1 MRGLS
6 SGSGAGVS
14 QISALHG
21 PPLKGMTPKPAAQT
35 GLALKATARS
45 DALKAKLVR
54 PAEPKPFA
62 TKHRAPPK
70 PHVEDAIPPGW
81 SCGLP
86 DPNASLRALA
96 NKARYMPLRRA
107 DGARGAVYEDTP
119 TARATV
125 ARLMEN
131 HPKASELLFLAP
143 RGHVQALWA
152 DHLGPEL
159 TAFSQT
165 HLATTQPEMSARETL
180 VRRQTLAFTGI
191 ALSLVLWALL
201 ATPSLLV
208 MLNVLFGCLY
218 FTVGA
223 ARILAALSPMPR
235 RVRHRPLADRM
246 PDADLP
252 IYSVLVPMYDEA
264 AMVPQLIA
272 SLRALDYPADKLEI
286 FLLAEADDQT
296 TLQALAR
303 QTLPGHMAVI
313 RVPPSQPRTKPKALN
328 FALPLT
334 RGAFLTIYDAE
345 DRPET
350 DQLRKAVAAFSKDTS
365 KRGARL
371 GCVQAA
377 LNVTNGRKSFLSQ
390 HFALEYMALFDVFLP
405 ALSGLDLPI
414 PLGGTSNHFRRSALI
429 KAGGWD
435 PYNVTEDADLG
446 IRLARLGYTTQMI
459 NSTTYEEAPTR
470 FGTWI
475 KQRARWFKGWW
486 QTWLVH
492 MRHPLRLMRELGVSG
507 FVTFQT
513 IMLGVLISVLIH
525 PFFLLMTL
533 WAMSGAGGPL
543 YTAASGAGQ
552 VLITF
557 NLGNFAIGYLAT
569 AMLSGTGAERRGV
582 KHIVPVL
589 LTIPLYWVCLSA
601 AGFLALWELIR
612 RPHHWNKTPHGAG

>member
-1 MRGLS
+1 LGSAGL
-6 SGSGAGVS
+6 GS
-14 QISALHG
+14 
-21 PPLKGMTPKPAAQT
+21 P
-35 GLALKATARS
+35 GLGSPGLGSPGLGWRETART
-45 DALKAKLVR
+45 DTLKAKLVR
-54 PAEPKPFA
+54 PFKPKSFEA
-62 TKHRAPPK
+62 KHRAPQK
-70 PHVEDAIPPGW
+70 PAVKSAIPPGW
-81 SCGLP
+81 SSALP
-86 DPNASLRALA
+86 DPDASLRALA

-119 TARATV
+119 AARATV

-131 HPKASELLFLAP
+131 HPKASDLLFLAP

-152 DHLGPEL
+152 DHLGPDL
-159 TAFSQT
+159 TRFSQT
-165 HLATTQPEMSARETL
+165 HLARTQPEMSARETL
-180 VRRQTLAFTGI
+180 VRRQTLAFAGI
-191 ALSLVLWALL
+191 ALGLALWALL
-201 ATPSLLV
+201 AAPSLLV
-208 MLNVLFGCLY
+208 VLNVFFGGLY

-223 ARILAALSPMPR
+223 ARILAALSPVPR
-235 RVRHRPLADRM
+235 RVRYSPLAHRTAH
-246 PDADLP
+246 ADLP

-264 AMVPQLIA
+264 AMVPQLIV
-272 SLRALDYPADKLEI
+272 SLRALDYPTDKLEI
-286 FLLAEADDQT
+286 FLLAEADDQP

-313 RVPPSQPRTKPKALN
+313 RVPPSAPRTKPKALN
-328 FALPLT
+328 YALPLT

-345 DRPET
+345 DRPEP
-350 DQLRKAVAAFSKDTS
+350 DQLRKAVAAFSKDTDKS
-365 KRGARL
+365 GARL

-377 LNVTNGRKSFLSQ
+377 LNVTNGRKTFLSR

-405 ALSGLDLPI
+405 ALSRLDLPI
-414 PLGGTSNHFRRSALI
+414 PLGGTSNHFRRSALV

-470 FGTWI
+470 FGPWI

-492 MRHPLRLMRELGVSG
+492 MRHPLRLMRELGAPG
-507 FVTFQT
+507 FLTFQT

-533 WAMSGAGGPL
+533 WAMSGVGGPL
-543 YTAASGAGQ
+543 YAAASGTGQ

-557 NLGNFAIGYLAT
+557 NLGNFVIGYLAT
-569 AMLSGTGAERRGV
+569 AMLSGAGADRRGV
-582 KHIVPVL
+582 KHILPVL